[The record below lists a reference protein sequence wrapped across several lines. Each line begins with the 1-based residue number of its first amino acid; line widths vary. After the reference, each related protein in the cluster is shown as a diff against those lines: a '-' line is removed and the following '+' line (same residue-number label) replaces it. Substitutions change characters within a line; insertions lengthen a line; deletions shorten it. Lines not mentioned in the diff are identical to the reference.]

1 MIACGGGYY
10 LYCVVLPGSPNM
22 LAQKVLQFG
31 EKINKLN
38 DGGLLIAK
46 II

>member
-1 MIACGGGYY
+1 MRVVVGITFIV
-10 LYCVVLPGSPNM
+10 VVLPGSPNM